1 MGRESQVMIIDI
13 HAHYV
18 SPDLISEAQTNGTAY
33 GVTIDTAENGR
44 PRLTFPHNGAVLRPF
59 LSELCDLKGRLSYL
73 DGMGVDMQVVSAWTD
88 MSGDDLAP
96 EQGAKWARLQND
108 TLAADAK
115 ASGGRFEAMGTL
127 PMQTAAGAILELEHI
142 VKHLGMR
149 SVEMGT
155 NINGRD
161 LDHPE
166 FRPLWRR
173 LAELDVLVLL
183 HPPFRPVGLDRA
195 DDYFLN
201 NLISYPVDTTIAAA
215 RLMFSG
221 IISDLPDLKV
231 CLAHG
236 GGFLPYQIGR
246 FDRGFVAHPACK
258 KAITRSPLE
267 FLRSFYF
274 DTLTHN
280 TAALDYLCAT
290 VGADRL
296 VYGSDYP
303 FEMLDESGPARVRA
317 MKGMSGTNLDSI
329 LGSTS
334 RALLGE
340 APAN

>member
-1 MGRESQVMIIDI
+1 MIIDI

-18 SPDLISEAQTNGTAY
+18 SPDLISEARANGAAY
-33 GVTIDTAENGR
+33 GVVIDTAENGR

-59 LSELCDLKGRLSYL
+59 LGELCDLKGRLSYL
-73 DGMGVDMQVVSAWTD
+73 DAMGVDVQVVSAWTD
-88 MSGDDLAP
+88 MSGDDLTP

-108 TLAADAK
+108 TLAADTR

-127 PMQTAAGAILELEHI
+127 PMQTVAGAISELEYI
-142 VKHLGMR
+142 VRHLGVR
-149 SVEMGT
+149 SIEMGT

-166 FRPLWRR
+166 FRPLWKR

-183 HPPFRPVGLDRA
+183 HPPFKPVGLERA
-195 DDYFLN
+195 GDYFLN
-201 NLISYPVDTTIAAA
+201 NLISYPVDTSIAAA
-215 RLMFSG
+215 RLIFSG
-221 IISDLPDLKV
+221 IMSDLPGLKV
-231 CLAHG
+231 CLARV
-236 GGFLPYQIGR
+236 GGFLPYPIGR
-246 FDRGFVAHPACK
+246 FDRGFAAHPACK
-258 KAITRSPLE
+258 AITKSPLE

-303 FEMLDESGPARVRA
+303 FEMLDESGPSRVRA
-317 MKGMSGTNLDSI
+317 MRGMSDTDLGAI

-334 RALLGE
+334 RELLGE
-340 APAN
+340 VIATQRQA